1 MTPALLL
8 ALLAAAPWAD
18 GRDPWSLL
26 TPKLVNREL
35 AAQLDDGPRL
45 GRSLGPVDLAADVF
59 IGTQIPGLWE
69 GQSRFHGNFV
79 IDGYGAVRVV
89 DGIDVN
95 LNLLIFNYSASEP
108 ARFGSQIIPSVA
120 VHLYKDLFDLDGDPV
135 RGDLL
140 AVDLDVVTLGNG
152 LLLEQTPL
160 EGEQLALRWRHFE
173 LRHVFGGRVFWNDN
187 LATGSFTAFDG
198 RLGALY
204 AAWIGDDAVSTPAQ
218 VAASDSVGPGTDFAS
233 HFVGG
238 FARYDWGRT
247 AGVAAEYSA
256 RIDDGAPRHALLLR
270 ADVAHDLLGDLHGH
284 LGYQF
289 RYYQDRFGPRRTLD
303 LTSTTPI
310 APSRENTYATNS
322 FEFFPIS
329 EALEQ
334 WSHTV
339 MAEVRG
345 RIGRRHGG
353 WLGER
358 VGLNLSLELLVR
370 ATRDRQAVDPRIFR
384 LEGFGS
390 GPGYVTRPYFRA
402 GVEVYPWPD
411 LPHRVTAL
419 ITNKVV
425 NPILVNYPSAVLF
438 ADQKELALTI
448 EVFL

>member
-1 MTPALLL
+1 VSPALLL
-8 ALLAAAPWAD
+8 SLLAAGPWAD

-35 AAQLDDGPRL
+35 ASQLDDGPRL
-45 GRSLGPVDLAADVF
+45 GRALGPVDLAADVL

-79 IDGYGAVRVV
+79 VDGYAAVRVA

-95 LNLLIFNYSASEP
+95 LNLLIFNYTASEP

-120 VHLYKDLFDLDGDPV
+120 VHLYKDLFELDGDPV
-135 RGDLL
+135 RGDVL
-140 AVDLDVVTLGNG
+140 AVDLDAVTLGNG
-152 LLLEQTPL
+152 LLLEQIPL
-160 EGEQLALRWRHFE
+160 EGEQMALRWRHFE
-173 LRHVFGGRVFWNDN
+173 LRHVFGGRVFWGDN
-187 LATGSFTAFDG
+187 LATGSLSAFDG

-204 AAWIGDDAVSTPAQ
+204 AAWIGDQSVSARDLTL
-218 VAASDSVGPGTDFAS
+218 SVGPRTDFVS

-238 FARYDWGRT
+238 FARYDWADV
-247 AGVAAEYSA
+247 AGVAVEYSA
-256 RIDDGAPRHALLLR
+256 RVGDGPARHALLLR
-270 ADVAHDLLGDLHGH
+270 GDLTAEFVGELRGH

-289 RYYQDRFGPRRTLD
+289 RWYQDRFGPRRALEQT
-303 LTSTTPI
+303 TTTPV
-310 APSRENTYATNS
+310 APSRESAYATNS
-322 FEFFPIS
+322 FEYFTLS

-345 RIGRRHGG
+345 RIGRHRGG

-358 VGLNLSLELLVR
+358 LGLNLSIELLTR
-370 ATRDRQAVDPRIFR
+370 AARDNQVAAPRIFDIA
-384 LEGFGS
+384 GFGS
-390 GPGYVTRPYFRA
+390 GTGYFVRPYFRA
-402 GVEVYPWPD
+402 GVEVYPWPE

-419 ITNKVV
+419 VTNKVV
-425 NPILVNYPSAVLF
+425 SPFRVEYPSSVLF
-438 ADQKELALTI
+438 ADQKVLALTI